1 PRPRQARRRLVDGA
15 AARGRRHDRAAHDA
29 IPRGG
34 RRPRPRDHRDRPWAG
49 HRPRHSSGP
58 QVAARRADPR
68 GAPRGRRPAAA
79 RDRAAGGGRHPR
91 TRASVRRPGFRAR
104 RRRRRPRAHRR
115 PPRRGRHRRDR
126 ARAAVAEPRRGLLRP
141 HRPRRDHRRSP
152 RNGRSGR
159 LMDAVILARRTVTK
173 MVRNPEQFIDVTL
186 QPVLMTVI
194 FVFIFGGAIAGGTE
208 QYLLFTLPAIIVQT
222 IMFTSMTIG
231 VNLNTDLKNGVFDRF
246 RSLPISRSAP
256 LIGAVLGD
264 IVRHAIAVGVS
275 LAFGALIGFRF
286 HTSALEVLLA
296 IALMI
301 VFAVSLCWI

>member
-1 PRPRQARRRLVDGA
+1 
-15 AARGRRHDRAAHDA
+15 
-29 IPRGG
+29 
-34 RRPRPRDHRDRPWAG
+34 
-49 HRPRHSSGP
+49 
-58 QVAARRADPR
+58 
-68 GAPRGRRPAAA
+68 
-79 RDRAAGGGRHPR
+79 
-91 TRASVRRPGFRAR
+91 
-104 RRRRRPRAHRR
+104 
-115 PPRRGRHRRDR
+115 
-126 ARAAVAEPRRGLLRP
+126 
-141 HRPRRDHRRSP
+141 
-152 RNGRSGR
+152 
-159 LMDAVILARRTVTK
+159 MDAVILARRTVTK

-286 HTSALEVLLA
+286 HTSTLEVLLA

-301 VFAVSLCWI
+301 VFAVSLCWISVFGGMLARSSGAVQGISFLVVFPLTFGSSAFVPADTLPDWMQGWIAINPVNHVIEAMRGLLVGPEFLAGDTTVAGQVLWVLASCVVLVAVFFPLATWAYRRKI

>member
-1 PRPRQARRRLVDGA
+1 
-15 AARGRRHDRAAHDA
+15 
-29 IPRGG
+29 
-34 RRPRPRDHRDRPWAG
+34 
-49 HRPRHSSGP
+49 
-58 QVAARRADPR
+58 
-68 GAPRGRRPAAA
+68 
-79 RDRAAGGGRHPR
+79 
-91 TRASVRRPGFRAR
+91 
-104 RRRRRPRAHRR
+104 
-115 PPRRGRHRRDR
+115 
-126 ARAAVAEPRRGLLRP
+126 
-141 HRPRRDHRRSP
+141 
-152 RNGRSGR
+152 
-159 LMDAVILARRTVTK
+159 MDAVILARRTVTK

-256 LIGAVLGD
+256 LIGAVFGD

-301 VFAVSLCWI
+301 VFAVSLCWISVFVGMLARSSGAVQGISFLVVFPLTFGSSAFVPADTLPDWMQGWIAINPVNHVIEAMRGLLVGPEFMAGDTTVAGQVLWVLASCVVLVAVFFPLATWAYRRKI